1 MEWEE
6 GYPRWVQ
13 IADHLENRIR
23 AGVYAPGERVP
34 SVLGVAEEYKVAMA
48 TAQKALKGL
57 RNRGLIEIFPNVG
70 SYVKREQDEG

>member
-6 GYPRWVQ
+6 GPRWVQ
-13 IADHLENRIR
+13 ITDQLEERIR

-34 SVLGVAEEYKVAMA
+34 SVLGVAEEYKVAVA

-57 RNRGLIEIFPNVG
+57 RDRGLTKTFSGMG
-70 SYVKREQDEG
+70 SYVKQRVDED